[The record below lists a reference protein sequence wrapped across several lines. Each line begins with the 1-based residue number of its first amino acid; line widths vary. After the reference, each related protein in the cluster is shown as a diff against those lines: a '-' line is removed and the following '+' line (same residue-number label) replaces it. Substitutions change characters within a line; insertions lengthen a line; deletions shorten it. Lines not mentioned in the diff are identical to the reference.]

1 MSLNQR
7 FSFEKLR
14 RMSALRQAL
23 SLTLAFLVL
32 ILTAG
37 FIAMLQ
43 FEAEFQKRIEDELT
57 ARFALVNDDLKT
69 VGFDRAR
76 YPPTRMERI
85 EFNEQPDDIRDGFH
99 NQLNFGWGI
108 AGNNR
113 GANDDW
119 QAAHGLGQWMY
130 LVGPS
135 IGGQLIVGTNL
146 ARQDDFLDIMLQTMG
161 LVGLGAAL
169 AALGLGIFLGSRT
182 QRRIDAISS
191 TLEEVGAGDL
201 TARVAASRT
210 RDDLDEL
217 SHQVD
222 ATVSQLETLMR
233 QSRNFAANIAH
244 DLKTPLA
251 RLRIRLDR
259 TLMAQ
264 ENEDASTENVQ
275 AAIAQTDQII
285 AIFDA
290 FLRIAKLES
299 GAAHAAFEAI
309 NLGELVEDVADI
321 YEAVIEDSGR
331 KLAVE
336 VTNPAVIQGDRVL
349 LVQML
354 ANLIENAMRH
364 TPKGTKITLIA
375 DRTTLGLSDTGPG
388 IPQDEYDRITQPLYR
403 LEKSRTTD
411 GAGLGLSLVKTI
423 ANLHNA
429 ELIFSENPSLPNS
442 GLFVRAMFNKA
453 NG

>member
-1 MSLNQR
+1 MSLSQR
-7 FSFEKLR
+7 FSFAKLR

-23 SLTLAFLVL
+23 SLTMAFLVF
-32 ILTAG
+32 IFVAG
-37 FIAMLQ
+37 FVAMLQ

-57 ARFALVNDDLKT
+57 ARFALVNDDLET

-85 EFNEQPDDIRDGFH
+85 EFNQQPDDIRDGFH
-99 NQLNFGWGI
+99 NRLNFGWGI
-108 AGNNR
+108 VGNNR
-113 GANDDW
+113 GVDDEW

-146 ARQDDFLDIMLQTMG
+146 ARQDDFLDIMLRTMG
-161 LVGLGAAL
+161 LVGLGAAI
-169 AALGLGIFLGSRT
+169 AALGLGLFLGLRT
-182 QRRIDAISS
+182 QRRINAISNV
-191 TLEEVGAGDL
+191 LEEVGAGDL
-201 TARVAASRT
+201 TVRVAALRT
-210 RDDLDEL
+210 HDDLDDL

-222 ATVSQLETLMR
+222 LAVTQLDVLMR
-233 QSRNFAANIAH
+233 QTRDFAANIAH

-259 TLMAQ
+259 ALMAQ
-264 ENEDASTENVQ
+264 ENEDTSAENIE

-299 GAAHAAFEAI
+299 GTAHAAFEAI
-309 NLGELVEDVADI
+309 NLGELVEEVADI
-321 YEAVIEDSGR
+321 YDAVIEDSGR
-331 KLAVE
+331 RLAVD
-336 VTNPAVIQGDRVL
+336 VSNPEIIQGDRVL

-364 TPKGTKITLIA
+364 TPEGTKIALIV
-375 DRTTLGLSDTGPG
+375 DGTILGLSDTGPG

-429 ELIFSENPSLPNS
+429 ELIFSENPSLPNG

-453 NG
+453 N

>member
-1 MSLNQR
+1 MSLNRR
-7 FSFEKLR
+7 FSFAKLR

-23 SLTLAFLVL
+23 SLTMTFLAL
-32 ILTAG
+32 IFIAG
-37 FIAMLQ
+37 FVAMLQ

-69 VGFDRAR
+69 VGFDQAR

-85 EFNEQPDDIRDGFH
+85 EFNQQPDDIRDGFH

-108 AGNNR
+108 VGNNR
-113 GANDDW
+113 GVDDEW

-146 ARQDDFLDIMLQTMG
+146 ARQDDFLDIMLRTMG
-161 LVGLGAAL
+161 LVGLGAAI
-169 AALGLGIFLGSRT
+169 AALGLGLFLGLRT
-182 QRRIDAISS
+182 QRRINAISNV
-191 TLEEVGAGDL
+191 LEEVGAGDL
-201 TARVAASRT
+201 TARVAALRT
-210 RDDLDEL
+210 HDDLDDL
-217 SHQVD
+217 SHRVD
-222 ATVSQLETLMR
+222 MAVTQLDVLMR
-233 QSRNFAANIAH
+233 QTRDFAANIAH

-259 TLMAQ
+259 ALMAQ
-264 ENEDASTENVQ
+264 ENEDTSAENIE

-299 GAAHAAFEAI
+299 GTAHAAFEAI
-309 NLGELVEDVADI
+309 NLGDLVQEVADI
-321 YEAVIEDSGR
+321 YDAVIEDSGR
-331 KLAVE
+331 RLVVE
-336 VTNPAVIQGDRVL
+336 VSNPAIIQGDRVL

-364 TPKGTKITLIA
+364 TPEGTKIALIV
-375 DRTTLGLSDTGPG
+375 DGTTMGLSDTGPG

-429 ELIFSENPSLPNS
+429 ELIFSENPSLPS
-442 GLFVRAMFNKA
+442 VGLFVRAMFNKA
-453 NG
+453 N

>member
-1 MSLNQR
+1 M
-7 FSFEKLR
+7 
-14 RMSALRQAL
+14 
-23 SLTLAFLVL
+23 AFLVL
-32 ILTAG
+32 IFVAG
-37 FIAMLQ
+37 FVAMLQ

-57 ARFALVNDDLKT
+57 ARFALVNDDLET
-69 VGFDRAR
+69 VGFDQAR

-85 EFNEQPDDIRDGFH
+85 EFNQQPDDIRDGFH
-99 NQLNFGWGI
+99 NRLNFGWGI
-108 AGNNR
+108 VGNNR
-113 GANDDW
+113 GVDDEW

-146 ARQDDFLDIMLQTMG
+146 ARQDDFLDIMLRTMG
-161 LVGLGAAL
+161 LVGLGAAIAAL
-169 AALGLGIFLGSRT
+169 ALGLFLGLRT
-182 QRRIDAISS
+182 QRRINAISNV
-191 TLEEVGAGDL
+191 LEEVGAGDL
-201 TARVAASRT
+201 TARVAALRT
-210 RDDLDEL
+210 HDDLDDL

-222 ATVSQLETLMR
+222 LAVTQLDVLMR
-233 QSRNFAANIAH
+233 QTRDFAANIAH

-259 TLMAQ
+259 ALMAQ
-264 ENEDASTENVQ
+264 ENEDTSAENIE

-299 GAAHAAFEAI
+299 GTAHAAFEAI
-309 NLGELVEDVADI
+309 NLGELVEEVADI
-321 YEAVIEDSGR
+321 YDAVIEDSGR
-331 KLAVE
+331 TLAVD
-336 VTNPAVIQGDRVL
+336 VSNPEIIQGDRVL

-364 TPKGTKITLIA
+364 TPEGTKIALIV
-375 DRTTLGLSDTGPG
+375 DGTILGLSDTGPG

-429 ELIFSENPSLPNS
+429 ELIFSENPSLPNG
-442 GLFVRAMFNKA
+442 GLFVRAMFKKA
-453 NG
+453 N

>member
-1 MSLNQR
+1 
-7 FSFEKLR
+7 
-14 RMSALRQAL
+14 MSALRQAL
-23 SLTLAFLVL
+23 SLTMAFLVL
-32 ILTAG
+32 IFTAG

-85 EFNEQPDDIRDGFH
+85 EFNEQPDDIRNGFH

-113 GANDDW
+113 GADDEW

-146 ARQDDFLDIMLQTMG
+146 ARQDDFLDIMLRTMG

-169 AALGLGIFLGSRT
+169 AALGLGIFLGTRT
-182 QRRIDAISS
+182 QRRINAISS

-201 TARVAASRT
+201 TARVAALRT
-210 RDDLDEL
+210 RDDLDDL

-222 ATVSQLETLMR
+222 ATVTQLDALMR
-233 QSRNFAANIAH
+233 QTRDFSANIAH

-259 TLMAQ
+259 ALTAQ
-264 ENEDASTENVQ
+264 ENEDASAKNIE

-299 GAAHAAFEAI
+299 GAAHAAFEAVHP
-309 NLGELVEDVADI
+309 GELVEEVADI
-321 YEAVIEDSGR
+321 YEAVVEDSGR

-336 VTNPAVIQGDRVL
+336 VSNPAIIQGDRVL

-364 TPKGTKITLIA
+364 TPKGTKIALIV
-375 DRTTLGLSDTGPG
+375 DGTTIGLSDTGPG

-423 ANLHNA
+423 ANLHHA
-429 ELIFSENPSLPNS
+429 ELIFSENPSLPS
-442 GLFVRAMFNKA
+442 GGLFVRAMFNKA
-453 NG
+453 N

>member
-1 MSLNQR
+1 
-7 FSFEKLR
+7 
-14 RMSALRQAL
+14 MSALRQAL
-23 SLTLAFLVL
+23 SLTVTFLVL
-32 ILTAG
+32 IFVAG
-37 FIAMLQ
+37 FVAMVQ
-43 FEAEFQKRIEDELT
+43 FETEFQKRIEDELT

-69 VGFDRAR
+69 VGFDQAR

-85 EFNEQPDDIRDGFH
+85 EFNQQPDDIRDGFH

-113 GANDDW
+113 GVDDGW

-146 ARQDDFLDIMLQTMG
+146 ARQDDFLDIMLRTMG

-169 AALGLGIFLGSRT
+169 ASLGLGLFLGSRT
-182 QRRIDAISS
+182 QRRINAISS
-191 TLEEVGAGDL
+191 TLEEVSAGDL
-201 TARVAASRT
+201 TARVTALRK
-210 RDDLDEL
+210 RDDLDDL

-222 ATVSQLETLMR
+222 ATVTQLEVLMR
-233 QSRNFAANIAH
+233 QSRDFAANIAH

-259 TLMAQ
+259 ALMAEQ
-264 ENEDASTENVQ
+264 NEDASAESIE

-299 GAAHAAFEAI
+299 GAAYAAFDAI
-309 NLGELVEDVADI
+309 NLGILVEEVADI
-321 YEAVIEDSGR
+321 FEAVIEDSGR
-331 KLAVE
+331 KLVVE
-336 VTNPAVIQGDRVL
+336 ITNPAIIQGDRVL

-364 TPKGTKITLIA
+364 TPKGTEIALIA
-375 DRTTLGLSDTGPG
+375 DGPILGLSDTGPG
-388 IPQDEYDRITQPLYR
+388 IPHVEYDRITQPLYR

-429 ELIFSENPSLPNS
+429 ELIFSQNPSLPS
-442 GLFVRAMFNKA
+442 GGLFVRARFRKA
-453 NG
+453 D

>member
-1 MSLNQR
+1 MSLNRR
-7 FSFEKLR
+7 FSFAKLR

-23 SLTLAFLVL
+23 SLTMTFLAL
-32 ILTAG
+32 IFIVG
-37 FIAMLQ
+37 FVAMLQ

-69 VGFDRAR
+69 VGFDQAR

-85 EFNEQPDDIRDGFH
+85 EFNQQPDDIRDGFH

-108 AGNNR
+108 VGNNR
-113 GANDDW
+113 GVDDEW

-146 ARQDDFLDIMLQTMG
+146 ARQDDFLDIMLRTMG
-161 LVGLGAAL
+161 LVGLGAAI
-169 AALGLGIFLGSRT
+169 AALGLGLFLGLRT
-182 QRRIDAISS
+182 QRRINAISNV
-191 TLEEVGAGDL
+191 LEEVGAGDL
-201 TARVAASRT
+201 TVRVAALRT
-210 RDDLDEL
+210 HDDLDDL

-222 ATVSQLETLMR
+222 LAVTQLDVLMR
-233 QSRNFAANIAH
+233 QTRDFAANIAH

-259 TLMAQ
+259 ALMAQ
-264 ENEDASTENVQ
+264 ENEDTSAENIE

-299 GAAHAAFEAI
+299 GTAHAAFEAI
-309 NLGELVEDVADI
+309 NLGELVEEVADI
-321 YEAVIEDSGR
+321 YDAVIEDSGR
-331 KLAVE
+331 RLVVE
-336 VTNPAVIQGDRVL
+336 VSNPAIIQGDRVL

-364 TPKGTKITLIA
+364 TPEGTKIALIV
-375 DRTTLGLSDTGPG
+375 DGTILGLSDTGPG

-429 ELIFSENPSLPNS
+429 ELIFSENPSLPNG

-453 NG
+453 N